1 MVVAGWRSS
10 GVVPSLKLQ
19 PSGRP
24 TWTSCLPKLSG
35 KPTSWPSTSTRTTAA
50 VPCYEWLVGCKR
62 DSAIGSKWF
71 WVIWLAQ
78 TILKLFDW
86 FKIAFKLL
94 IGSRAHGY
102 KNCFFRVV
110 KLVVFTAPFLHGS
123 QITWNLNF
131 LTQTCFGFH
140 TGLELYFSFRTI
152 TFE

>member
-1 MVVAGWRSS
+1 M
-10 GVVPSLKLQ
+10 LQ
-19 PSGRP
+19 VG
-24 TWTSCLPKLSG
+24 
-35 KPTSWPSTSTRTTAA
+35 AA
-50 VPCYEWLVGCKR
+50 VGLSLLWNFSQAEDQRGRAVCRNCQGNQYHDPPPAQEQRLLYRVMSGLLDVNGTLRLVQS
-62 DSAIGSKWF
+62 DFESFDW
-71 WVIWLAQ
+71 
-78 TILKLFDW
+78 LKLFW
-86 FKIAFKLL
+86 SFLISSKLPLSFL

-131 LTQTCFGFH
+131 LTWTCFGFH